1 MSRMFQNQSKTKKP
15 FPLTV
20 GKALCVSSKIQAQT
34 DLPTDGCRRIMEI
47 SRIIMKFVIIV
58 SLLEFCRKVK
68 AINAKMQ
75 KNIVKKGRKRAK

>member
-1 MSRMFQNQSKTKKP
+1 MLPNRRKTKKP
-15 FPLTV
+15 FPLAV

-47 SRIIMKFVIIV
+47 SRIIMKFVIIA

-68 AINAKMQ
+68 VINAKMQ
-75 KNIVKKGRKRAK
+75 KKVVKK